1 MKVNNYRNKNYKRE
15 MIMKN
20 KKIIFQVTKTYMKK
34 NKKRTIITFAGI
46 LVMVVLM
53 TAVFI
58 GKDTVMDFMR
68 RAVEADQGKWHYQVY
83 DVTGEEIDEIGK
95 LESVD
100 KLEVSKPLGYTDFP
114 QSVNVETPFLEL
126 KGYSGELFD
135 WMNIKVISGR
145 APENENEILLSERA
159 IKDGADIRVGDTV
172 EVDAFDRYVHA
183 FYMEGEEE
191 KIAAGK
197 EPGEITFGFIFTVK
211 HGDTVKAPA
220 HFAYWPEN
228 DEFEEIHKPTGL
240 KGTYKI
246 VGIME
251 TPSYEA
257 DGHGGY
263 TALTKTDTSLE
274 DGEVVNI
281 VLTTDLRSDEDT
293 EGEIARIIDSH
304 RTEAERAEI
313 AENGVVHMMKDGT
326 RIPEENGQIIINDM
340 LLVFAA
346 KGTDS
351 NINMLMIFFQVF
363 FIVLISVASLVL
375 IYNVFSMS
383 YKERSRY
390 LGMLSSVGATRQ
402 QKKWSVYYE
411 VFVLLAMA
419 LPVGIILGLLVVKG
433 GMMLLY
439 PHFSKIIS
447 SIATNVISGKSC
459 EIDYHLI
466 VNPINILFVLIFSA
480 IAVWISAW
488 IPAVKISKAG
498 PIESIRGND
507 DTGVR
512 LRKNGY
518 KTYLGL
524 MLKGRPERLL
534 SAASIGRNRH
544 STRGIIRSITV
555 FISLTLITAF
565 AVRSFTDIFKSK
577 TNQEDVT
584 VGPRYKG
591 YEYSFM
597 FDSSDAQYYSGRD
610 DIVKSDEVSDYIEMQ
625 IELGGYNISLSDYTE
640 EFRTDLNRIIDMY
653 YPEEKPEIVVENFLE
668 PTDIWANPEA
678 NIITLS
684 DSDFTE
690 VAKKAGVDISGA
702 NPVLVYDTVIL
713 STDEYEFTFEGALKP
728 AYTSYEVKKPLNYKV
743 GEEIHMMYGEY
754 DVKSGEVRKIDIPVT
769 FSGYIDAKDIEEYYS
784 LKGSTLWL
792 IVPESTSEYI
802 RSLTPKKVGIMG
814 IRQMLF
820 NVNTDDSRLIRNLSQ
835 LKDEFDN
842 SAIRSASLTTGLT
855 DFLGAIT
862 RIVSIVATCFT
873 LLIALICMLNLYNS
887 VMGRRLSR
895 YQELSVLK
903 SMGMTENQ
911 KRKMLLLENL
921 RLILK
926 SIIYSGIITGVFV
939 AAIRFVLNRRF
950 GKMSFTLPV
959 WMILLTVAGSVISL
973 LLFTRLCYKD
983 DKNITLID
991 EVRNELQ

>member
-1 MKVNNYRNKNYKRE
+1 
-15 MIMKN
+15 MKN

-83 DVTGEEIDEIGK
+83 DVTKEEVDEISG

-100 KLEVSKPLGYTDFP
+100 KLEVSRPLGYTDFP
-114 QSVNVETPFLEL
+114 ESKNVETPFLEL

-135 WMNIKVISGR
+135 WMNINVIRGR

-159 IKDGADIRVGDTV
+159 IKDGADINVGDTV

-183 FYMEGEEE
+183 FYMEGEEK

-197 EPGEITFGFIFTVK
+197 APGVITFGSSFSIE
-211 HGDTVKAPA
+211 HGTTVKAPP

-228 DEFEEIHKPTGL
+228 DEFEEIHEPTGL
-240 KGTYKI
+240 KGTYTI

-263 TALTKTDTSLE
+263 TALTKMDKALS
-274 DGEVVNI
+274 DDEVVNI
-281 VLTTDLRSDEDT
+281 VFTRDLRSGEDT

-304 RTEAERAEI
+304 RTESERAKVE
-313 AENGVVHMMKDGT
+313 ENGVAHVMKDGT
-326 RIPEENGQIIINDM
+326 RIPMENGQIMVNDL

-346 KGTDS
+346 KGTDA
-351 NINMLMIFFQVF
+351 NINMLMIFFQAF
-363 FIVLISVASLVL
+363 FIILISAASLVL

-383 YKERSRY
+383 YKERSHY
-390 LGMLSSVGATRQ
+390 LGMLSSVGATRT

-411 VFVLLAMA
+411 SFVLLILA

-439 PHFSKIIS
+439 PHFSDILS
-447 SIATNVISGKSC
+447 SIATNVITGKSC

-466 VNPINILFVLIFSA
+466 INPLNILFVILFSA
-480 IAVWISAW
+480 AAVWISAW
-488 IPAVKISKAG
+488 IPAMKISKVG

-507 DTGVR
+507 DTGI
-512 LRKNGY
+512 KSKKKGY
-518 KTYLGL
+518 KTHLNL
-524 MLKGRPERLL
+524 MMKGRPEKLL
-534 SAASIGRNRH
+534 SAASISRNRH

-565 AVRSFTDIFKSK
+565 AVRSFTDIVKSR
-577 TNQEDVT
+577 TEQEDVNI
-584 VGPRYKG
+584 GSRYEG
-591 YEYSFM
+591 YDYSFM
-597 FDSSDAQYYSGRD
+597 FDDDDTQYYSGKD
-610 DIVKSDEVSDYIEMQ
+610 DIVNSDEVTDYVEMKIEF
-625 IELGGYNISLSDYTE
+625 GGCNISLSDFSEQY
-640 EFRTDLNRIIDMY
+640 RNDLNRIIDLY
-653 YPEEKPEIVVENFLE
+653 YPGEKPEIVVENFLE
-668 PTDIWANPEA
+668 PEEIWANPSV

-684 DSDFTE
+684 DNDFAR
-690 VAKKAGVDISGA
+690 VAKNAGVDISA
-702 NPVLVYDTVIL
+702 ENPVLAYDKLVL
-713 STDEYEFTFEGALKP
+713 STDKYEFTFDGAVKP
-728 AYTSYEVKKPLNYKV
+728 GYTSYEVNKPFNFKAGDKV
-743 GEEIHMMYGEY
+743 NMMYADY
-754 DVKSGEVRKIDIPVT
+754 DADSEEVKEIDIPVT
-769 FSGYIDAKDIEEYYS
+769 FSGYIDAADIEEYYKLQGAS
-784 LKGSTLWL
+784 AWFIIS
-792 IVPESTSEYI
+792 ESTSEYI
-802 RSLTPKKVGIMG
+802 KSLTPESDGIFG
-814 IRQMLF
+814 IRQILF
-820 NVNTDDSRLIRNLSQ
+820 SVNTNDSRLVRKLSQ

-842 SAIRSASLTTGLT
+842 SAIRPASMMTGLS
-855 DFLGAIT
+855 DFKKAVT
-862 RIVSIVATCFT
+862 RIISIVAVCFT

-895 YQELSVLK
+895 HQELSVLK
-903 SMGMTENQ
+903 SMGMTGAQ
-911 KRKMLLLENL
+911 RKKMLLLENL

-926 SIIYSGIITGVFV
+926 SIIYSGFITGAFV
-939 AAIRFVLNRRF
+939 VAIRFILNSRLGR
-950 GKMSFTLPV
+950 MSFTLPV
-959 WMILLTVAGSVISL
+959 WIILITIAGSFISL
-973 LLFTRLCYKD
+973 LFFTVLCYKD

-991 EVRNELQ
+991 EVRTDMI